1 MTMVVQLGAV
11 GAVKLAFWDTMI
23 VDYTA
28 DTPWQRP
35 LGGSQSAICYLAI
48 ALTQQGHEVA
58 VINNTS
64 TPGRYRGIYFPES
77 SIGRDATFLR
87 QQDAIVATGLIG
99 SPLRRAFP
107 RRPGSPLLICW
118 LQHAADQP
126 AVESLCIRDE
136 CEAWDGFAFVSRW
149 QAQSYQSKFPVD
161 PRRIRIMRNAIAP
174 FFAEQ
179 PWEWRP
185 VPQDNPTL
193 VYTSTPFRGLD
204 LLLDAFP
211 RVRREIPGLRLRL
224 FSSMKGYGL
233 SDERYMPLFER
244 ARSIPGV
251 ECLGSVDQPRLAREM
266 AGADMLAYPSTFAE
280 TACIAVMEAM
290 ASGCLVATTDLG
302 ALPETL
308 GGFGGMMPS
317 VNDQNRAG
325 AAEAFAELAL
335 GMLRQ
340 AIADPTGHAARTSQ
354 QVRFA
359 RTAYSWP
366 RIAKQWADWISTAR
380 ARAGSAASGRRPAK
394 PPPIGRR

>member
-1 MTMVVQLGAV
+1 
-11 GAVKLAFWDTMI
+11 VKLAFWDTMV

-28 DTPWQRP
+28 DTPWHKP

-77 SIGRDATFLR
+77 SAGRNAEYLR
-87 QQDAIVATGLIG
+87 QQDAIIATGPIG
-99 SPLRRAFP
+99 APLRKVFP

-118 LQHAADQP
+118 LQHASDQP
-126 AVESLCIRDE
+126 AVASLCIREE
-136 CEAWDGFAFVSRW
+136 CEAWDGLAFVSRW
-149 QAQSYQSKFPVD
+149 QAKNYQASFSIDK
-161 PRRIRIMRNAIAP
+161 RRLRIMRNAIAP
-174 FFAEQ
+174 FFADR
-179 PWEWRP
+179 PWAWRP
-185 VPQDNPTL
+185 IPKDAPML

-204 LLLDAFP
+204 LLLNAFP
-211 RVRREIPGLRLRL
+211 LMRREIPALRLRL

-233 SDERYMPLFER
+233 SDERYLPLFER
-244 ARSIPGV
+244 ARSMPGV
-251 ECLGSVDQPRLAREM
+251 ECLGSVDLHRLALEM

-325 AAEAFAELAL
+325 APETFAELVL

-340 AIADPTGHAARTSQ
+340 AIEDPTGHEARMTA

-359 RTAYSWP
+359 REVYSWP
-366 RIAKQWADWISTAR
+366 HIAKQWTDWIAMGR
-380 ARAGSAASGRRPAK
+380 ARAGSAAPGRRPGK
-394 PPPIGRR
+394 PPVGQR